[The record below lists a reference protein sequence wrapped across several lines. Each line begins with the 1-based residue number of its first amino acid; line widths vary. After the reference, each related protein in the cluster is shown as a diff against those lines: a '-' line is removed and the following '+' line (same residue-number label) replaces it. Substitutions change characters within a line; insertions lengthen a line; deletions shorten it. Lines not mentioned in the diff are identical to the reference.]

1 MHAYTTK
8 PSKVKVKVK
17 VKVKYHE
24 ALRTIKRNN
33 IVFTRIS
40 AARIKR
46 RM

>member
-17 VKVKYHE
+17 YPE
-24 ALRTIKRNN
+24 ALRKIKRNN